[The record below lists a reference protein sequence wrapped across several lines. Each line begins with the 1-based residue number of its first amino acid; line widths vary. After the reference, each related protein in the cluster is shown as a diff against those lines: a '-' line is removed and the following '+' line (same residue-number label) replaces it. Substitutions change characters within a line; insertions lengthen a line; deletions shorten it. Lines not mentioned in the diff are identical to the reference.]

1 MILAVLDGEKTNPI
15 QSQTNPIRVSP
26 QTCSGG
32 CKNKANLFR
41 IEYCVMRIAKR
52 NLKKQ
57 TQFMKGQNKLKAIN
71 YKGLQ
76 RIFMVWQRMKTKP
89 NAMLWP
95 EIRSNGS
102 PNSK

>member
-1 MILAVLDGEKTNPI
+1 
-15 QSQTNPIRVSP
+15 
-26 QTCSGG
+26 
-32 CKNKANLFR
+32 
-41 IEYCVMRIAKR
+41 MRIAKT

-89 NAMLWP
+89 NKAKRHALAGNPKQWK
-95 EIRSNGS
+95 
-102 PNSK
+102 SK